1 MHIPMISSRN
11 RITSDVASRI
21 GTAGV
26 LVFLC
31 LFSGGC
37 MGTFMGKA
45 PLQYWRDLRS
55 LESSMT
61 RSGIGKMLVELTAPE
76 LVPSP
81 QHLTAGLRVPAQY
94 PALMP
99 ALGESS
105 RFALETFCLRV
116 LTANLHL
123 LPPPF
128 AADHE
133 ARLDGFARIVRG
145 RNPDLVLLQ
154 EVWLERYLTGL
165 RRRLPEYAAFAP
177 APRIGNPTGLVIL
190 SRLPHSDACY
200 RMFPARLDFN
210 LEEKLAR
217 KGFLAVTCSAGPV
230 PFRVVTAHL
239 YAHRGDLEFGFTQA
253 QFQVLKDFCGTMA
266 EPVILGGDMNLEPG
280 ALFPLVGG
288 VFAIEPDG
296 GRTAVR
302 GPPGRRIDYVM
313 ARSSLDWEISI
324 RSEVVTEPVVSDHF
338 PVFADVMFRQK
349 MR

>member
-1 MHIPMISSRN
+1 MHIPKASSRN
-11 RITSDVASRI
+11 RITSDIASRL
-21 GTAGV
+21 GMAGV
-26 LVFLC
+26 LGFLC

-37 MGTFMGKA
+37 VGTFMGKA

-61 RSGIGKMLVELTAPE
+61 RNGIGKMLVELTAPE

-105 RFALETFCLRV
+105 RFASETFCLRV

-133 ARLDGFARIVRG
+133 TRLDGFARIVRG

-177 APRIGNPTGLVIL
+177 NPRIGNPTGLVIL
-190 SRLPHSDACY
+190 SRLPHSDACC
-200 RMFPARLDFN
+200 RTFPTRLDFN
-210 LEEKLAR
+210 IEEKLAR
-217 KGFLAVTCSAGPV
+217 KGFLSVTCSAGPV
-230 PFRVVTAHL
+230 PFRVVTTHL
-239 YAHRGDLEFGFTQA
+239 YAHKGDLEFGFTQA
-253 QFQVLKDFCGTMA
+253 QFQVVKDFCGTRA

-288 VFAIEPDG
+288 VFAIEPQG
-296 GRTAVR
+296 ARTAVR
-302 GPPGRRIDYVM
+302 AHPGGRIDYVM
-313 ARSSLDWEISI
+313 SRSSLEWEVAV
-324 RSEVVTEPVVSDHF
+324 RSESVTEPVVSDHF
-338 PVFADVMFRQK
+338 PVYAEVTFTQK